1 MSGKNLPACSLV
13 SAYTQTRSTA
23 DELTRPRGRPKTRT
37 SEHYHRLFEEHQ
49 AMTKWFIALN
59 GRPADS
65 DRELL
70 TTYIVAS
77 LEELNMRASRVTSNE
92 FKGRLK
98 TLRNEFSTAR
108 RLFGGCPEKAT
119 FHGTANEL
127 QTSMQQRTLT
137 GKEAL

>member
-1 MSGKNLPACSLV
+1 MSENDLPQCSLV
-13 SAYTQTRSTA
+13 SAYAQPQNTT
-23 DELTRPRGRPKTRT
+23 DEVTRPRGRPKTRT

-49 AMTKWFIALN
+49 AMTKWFISLN

-77 LEELNMRASRVTSNE
+77 LKKQNMRAGRVTSNE
-92 FKGRLK
+92 FNGRLK

-108 RLFGGCPEKAT
+108 RLFGACPEKAA
-119 FHGTANEL
+119 FHGTGNNL
-127 QTSMQQRTLT
+127 QTTMQQRTLT
-137 GKEAL
+137 IKKVL